1 MSGDPLKVVALPR
14 KSDSWLAG
22 ARALALTTPGVL
34 VLLVGLSLVLRTRI
48 LDAPF
53 WIDEGISVGIASHP
67 FTEIPGVLRQDGAP
81 PLWYLLLH
89 GWMELTGPSE
99 VQTHVLSLIFALLC
113 IPAAY
118 WAAAT
123 TFGRR
128 EGRICACLAAV
139 IPFLTAYAQETR
151 MYTLVVLAAILATG
165 AFLHAFVF
173 ERRRYVPVFFA
184 LILLLLYTHNWSV
197 FFAVGSALALGVCL
211 WDAPARG
218 HRVRDAALGCVAVA
232 IGFAP
237 WVPSLLYQA
246 LHTGAPW
253 SRTPSPQSVLSAPS
267 SLLHGSGTATA
278 LLLAGGTGLAVVLR
292 RRGSVERTAVL
303 ATITLGAGTVVTAW
317 LASQVAAAWANRYLA
332 VVLAPLL
339 ILSAVGLARAG
350 RLGLVGLALV
360 LLLWVTYAASDDKSN
375 VKEIVAA
382 AQPQLKPGDL
392 VVSTHPEQIP
402 VLHYYL
408 PDGLR
413 YATTLGPVANPR
425 VMDWREAVERLEAAQ
440 PRATFERLLARQPLG
455 SRVMLVMPVLRPNE
469 ERGWTAPWTELV
481 RERTIE
487 WGGMLKSDRRLKR
500 IGHFA
505 SPTIDTFKPVRAVLY
520 EKMAETPRPRV

>member
-1 MSGDPLKVVALPR
+1 MSGDPLKAVALPR
-14 KSDSWLAG
+14 KGESWLAG
-22 ARALALTTPGVL
+22 ARALVLTTPGLL

-67 FTEIPGVLRQDGAP
+67 FTEIPGLLRQDGAP

-99 VQTHVLSLIFALLC
+99 VQTHLLSLVFALLC

-118 WAAAT
+118 WATAT

-165 AFLHAFVF
+165 AFLHAFAF
-173 ERRRYVPVFFA
+173 GRRRYAPMFFA
-184 LILLLLYTHNWSV
+184 LVLLLLYTHNWSV
-197 FFAVGSALALGVCL
+197 FFAAGSVVALAACV
-211 WDAPARG
+211 WDRRERG
-218 HRVRDAALGCVAVA
+218 QRVRDAALGYAAVAV
-232 IGFAP
+232 GYLP
-237 WVPSLLYQA
+237 WVPSLIYQA

-253 SRTPSPQSVLSAPS
+253 SRTPSPESVLSAPS
-267 SLLHGSGTATA
+267 ALLHGNGTAVA

-292 RRGSVERTAVL
+292 RRGSLERTAVL
-303 ATITLGAGTVVTAW
+303 ATIALGAGTLVTAW

-339 ILSAVGLARAG
+339 VLAAVGLARAG
-350 RLGLVGLALV
+350 RLGVIGFALV
-360 LLLWVTYAASDDKSN
+360 LLFWVTYGASDEKSN

-382 AQPQLKPGDL
+382 AQAQLEPGDL
-392 VVSTHPEQIP
+392 VVSTHPEQTP

-413 YATTLGPVANPR
+413 YATALGPVANPR
-425 VMDWREAVERLEAAQ
+425 VMDWREAVERLEAAR
-440 PRATFERLLARQPLG
+440 PRAVFERLLARQPVG
-455 SRVMLVMPVLRPNE
+455 SRIVLVMPVLRPNE

-481 RERTIE
+481 RARTIE
-487 WGGMLKSDRRLKR
+487 WGQMLKHDRRLKR
-500 IGHFA
+500 VGHFA

-520 EKMAETPRPRV
+520 EKMSAKPRPRV